1 MLKPGDTLLNGQY
14 RILRQLGRGGFGYVY
29 HARHTHL
36 REEVAIKELTPGLV
50 GDEQM
55 LRRFID
61 EARATL
67 RLRHERIVGT
77 QDLVQDRDNYYII
90 MEYVPG
96 GSLEDR
102 LKSEGPLPQPDVL
115 RVAGDVCQGL
125 DHAHQ
130 QGVVHCDLKPA
141 NILFAADG
149 TAKVA
154 DFGIAHVPEQA
165 LTRSWHAPAGFVAG
179 TLPYMSPEQ
188 TEGVRDDPRIDIY
201 AMGAGLFRM
210 LTGHTYL
217 DFDTRETP
225 AAQAGN
231 IDRIHQQAPIAPS
244 SRNPGVAEWLDAIV
258 LTALSKR
265 PEYRFDSTQA
275 MADAL
280 ESRTAPQLTP
290 PPLTPAPALPSPAPV
305 PAPSPAEKHR
315 LSWRPPLWKRYS
327 AGQGAPLPRWFWPA
341 TVGAA
346 ALLLMIVFGLVALGS
361 GGEPGQQAAIRGTQI
376 ARDTVTL
383 ISPPTT
389 SLHRPQPRRL
399 LFRPDPR
406 FRSTPSK
413 RVTRSTP
420 SPHNSA

>member
-1 MLKPGDTLLNGQY
+1 M
-14 RILRQLGRGGFGYVY
+14 
-29 HARHTHL
+29 
-36 REEVAIKELTPGLV
+36 
-50 GDEQM
+50 
-55 LRRFID
+55 
-61 EARATL
+61 
-67 RLRHERIVGT
+67 
-77 QDLVQDRDNYYII
+77 
-90 MEYVPG
+90 
-96 GSLEDR
+96 
-102 LKSEGPLPQPDVL
+102 
-115 RVAGDVCQGL
+115 
-125 DHAHQ
+125 
-130 QGVVHCDLKPA
+130 
-141 NILFAADG
+141 
-149 TAKVA
+149 
-154 DFGIAHVPEQA
+154 PEQA

-341 TVGAA
+341 AAGAA
-346 ALLLMIVFGLVALGS
+346 ALLLVIVFGLVALGS

-389 SLHRPQPRRL
+389 SLPPATATQAAIPTGPTVQIYTVKEGDALYAIATQFGVTLESLLVANGLTDASSIELGMELIIPPGGGTPESATVPQ
-399 LFRPDPR
+399 
-406 FRSTPSK
+406 
-413 RVTRSTP
+413 
-420 SPHNSA
+420 